1 MSLDDETLISLQK
14 CKPKGNTHRK
24 SFTQNWWHHT
34 IYSASLGVVLL
45 WGFRCSSISSRLT
58 NFILSSYVSTSGYS
72 CIWRHISCIFKTPT
86 SWLTDELNSILHP
99 QYKDYLPPPGHTDF
113 WTQSLCLSEVGI
125 QSQSVRFRHLKSREC
140 IWEDFK
146 KNQKHREKRK
156 ISFDLCIS
164 GQHCRP
170 GVHMKTSGDLRVEN
184 KK

>member
-1 MSLDDETLISLQK
+1 MASHNLQVLK
-14 CKPKGNTHRK
+14 HGCA
-24 SFTQNWWHHT
+24 
-34 IYSASLGVVLL
+34 SASLGVVLL

-99 QYKDYLPPPGHTDF
+99 QYKDYLPPSGHTDF

>member
-1 MSLDDETLISLQK
+1 MASHNLQVLK
-14 CKPKGNTHRK
+14 HGCA
-24 SFTQNWWHHT
+24 
-34 IYSASLGVVLL
+34 SASLGVVLL

-146 KNQKHREKRK
+146 KIKNTERK
-156 ISFDLCIS
+156 GKYPLIWAFQDSIADLESTWKPQEIWEW
-164 GQHCRP
+164 
-170 GVHMKTSGDLRVEN
+170 KTRSSD
-184 KK
+184 